1 MDRLAKAE
9 LALDLAV
16 PFLAYIAVAFAARDW
31 LGMYAGTAWL
41 VAVLDGY
48 LASMFSRS
56 STPRHRALRLA
67 APVIVLASQALRD
80 APSLVDWAVQ
90 SAVCGM
96 GARGLAIAWVMVEK
110 ASGELRLG
118 LDDFYVAI
126 PGFLFIVGS
135 TGVTM
140 AALVAAWANTHSGW
154 FDTASLVTATAAA
167 MLADVPRLREMSGGE
182 DDDSDVVVL
191 SIVFGWLFVSV
202 ALMVYGANTV
212 SA

>member
-1 MDRLAKAE
+1 
-9 LALDLAV
+9 
-16 PFLAYIAVAFAARDW
+16 
-31 LGMYAGTAWL
+31 
-41 VAVLDGY
+41 
-48 LASMFSRS
+48 
-56 STPRHRALRLA
+56 
-67 APVIVLASQALRD
+67 
-80 APSLVDWAVQ
+80 
-90 SAVCGM
+90 
-96 GARGLAIAWVMVEK
+96 
-110 ASGELRLG
+110 
-118 LDDFYVAI
+118 
-126 PGFLFIVGS
+126 VGS
-135 TGVTM
+135 TGVTI